1 MRLRYVQFCIKHFPS
16 LSPSTDVIFSILPM
30 TVLHR
35 PTMLVP
41 KWGRKLCLRHYH
53 LFRPPRP
60 SGLRGRPTAVVS
72 KSCLWMQP
80 PTVVVRWQHTPFSK
94 NYFLAQTGAALNTM
108 HRVYH
113 TVMINMTT
121 VVSSHDTSQS
131 DSLRFCSIMA
141 SKYKTHTGRFN
152 VVEYGN
158 LSIVYRP

>member
-1 MRLRYVQFCIKHFPS
+1 
-16 LSPSTDVIFSILPM
+16 M

-35 PTMLVP
+35 PTMLMS
-41 KWGRKLCLRHYH
+41 KWGRILCLHHYH

-60 SGLRGRPTAVVS
+60 SGLGRPTAVVS

-108 HRVYH
+108 RRVYH

-121 VVSSHDTSQS
+121 VISSRDTSQS
-131 DSLRFCSIMA
+131 GSLRFCSTMA
-141 SKYKTHTGRFN
+141 SKYKTHTGWFN

-158 LSIVYRP
+158 ISIVYGP